1 MQKKSGPELIS
12 RKMPEVIE
20 QLVWALP
27 SSNVQKGKSQ
37 SEIIKFNLENFKE
50 DVKEQMFKIDMSI
63 IDQLSERK
71 KK

>member
-1 MQKKSGPELIS
+1 
-12 RKMPEVIE
+12 MPEVIE

-50 DVKEQMFKIDMSI
+50 YVKEQMFKIDMSI

-71 KK
+71 KNKILSIISKYCNN

>member
-1 MQKKSGPELIS
+1 MYAKKSGPELIS

-37 SEIIKFNLENFKE
+37 SEIIKFNLENFKD

-63 IDQLSERK
+63 IDQQSKEK
-71 KK
+71 